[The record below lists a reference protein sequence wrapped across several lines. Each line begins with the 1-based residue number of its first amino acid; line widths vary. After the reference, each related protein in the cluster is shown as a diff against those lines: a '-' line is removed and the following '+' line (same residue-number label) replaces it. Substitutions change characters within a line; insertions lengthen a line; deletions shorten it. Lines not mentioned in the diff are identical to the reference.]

1 MHQIILRNT
10 HDEKLNG
17 YTTTVECGIKKLDI
31 PEFCGCVS
39 SFAPAGW
46 TETGDDGVVRDVW
59 KQVGFKFNEYCPP
72 L

>member
-1 MHQIILRNT
+1 MQDIILRNA
-10 HDEKLNG
+10 HDNKMNG
-17 YTTTVECGIKKLDI
+17 HKTRVDHDVKTLDI

-46 TETGDDGVVRDVW
+46 TEVGEDDVVREVW
-59 KQVGFKFNEYCPP
+59 KQVGFRFNEYLPP